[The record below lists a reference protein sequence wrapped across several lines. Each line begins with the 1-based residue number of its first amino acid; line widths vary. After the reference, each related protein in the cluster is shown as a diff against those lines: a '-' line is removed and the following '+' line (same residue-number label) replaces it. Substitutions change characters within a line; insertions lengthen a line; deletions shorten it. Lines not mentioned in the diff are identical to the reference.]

1 MDNGSPRVLM
11 IGLDA
16 LEVSWVDRFLAQERL
31 PNLARLAESSA
42 RLAVRSDGFTLHGSL
57 WPTFATGTPPGFHGV
72 HFWQQW
78 LAQEMRHV
86 RNNHPAFA
94 ITPFWSAMAPAG
106 MTATAIDLPHVPLV
120 TERGFRG
127 ITAWGLHDEMEEA
140 SYPPKLLGRVRKHYG
155 KHPLHFDTVEPQSG
169 KDKRKMVREMQRGIE
184 MRMRL
189 WTGIARRRNWNLLL
203 GTVAEFHKM
212 GHYLALPEDLG
223 GGYTNDDA
231 IFDIVRAFD
240 DGLPAL
246 IDAAGDDC
254 EVFVFALHGMSGQV
268 EYSSLGRQVLRAFAG
283 EQPEDPEASPDLV
296 RRIRQLLPD
305 SVHRTIWQRLPARVR
320 SARQGVIT
328 TTGWDYT
335 RDRLFTVTHDGHPAV
350 RANVAGRERDGFVDP
365 AEVPRLLDGLERFIL
380 ELRAEG
386 GLPAFGRLW
395 RATRDA
401 PGPRSHLLPDAL
413 IVANPHVTRT
423 QRLSGPNGIEIATM
437 RAEARN
443 GIHTG
448 AGFCFYRG
456 SRILPA
462 DATIDNL
469 DFAPSVL
476 SLLGLPPGPEMQGQ
490 NIFA

>member
-1 MDNGSPRVLM
+1 M

-16 LEVSWVDRFLAQERL
+16 LEVSWVDRLLAQGRL
-31 PNLARLAESSA
+31 PNLARLAEGSA

-57 WPTFATGTPPGFHGV
+57 WPTFATGAPPGVHGV

-78 LAQEMRHV
+78 LAEEMRHV

-94 ITPFWSAMAPAG
+94 ITPFWAALAPAG
-106 MTATAIDLPHVPLV
+106 MTATVIDLPYLPLV
-120 TERGFRG
+120 MERGFRG
-127 ITAWGLHDEMEEA
+127 LAAWGLHDEMEEA
-140 SYPPKLLGRVRKHYG
+140 SYPPKLMRRVRKRYG

-169 KDKRKMVREMQRGIE
+169 RDKRKMVRELQRGIA

-189 WTGIARRRNWNLLL
+189 WTDIARRRNWNLLL

-231 IFDIVRAFD
+231 IFATVRAFD
-240 DGLPAL
+240 DGIEAL
-246 IDAAGDDC
+246 LEAAGDDC

-283 EQPEDPEASPDLV
+283 EQPEDPEASPDLL
-296 RRIRQLLPD
+296 RRIRELLPD
-305 SVHRTIWQRLPARVR
+305 SLHRAIWQRLPARVR
-320 SARQGVIT
+320 SARQGAIT
-328 TTGWDYT
+328 TTGWDYS
-335 RDRLFTVTHDGHPAV
+335 RDRLFTVTHDGHPGV
-350 RANVAGRERDGFVDP
+350 RANVAGRERDGFVD
-365 AEVPRLLDGLERFIL
+365 ANEVPRLLDGLERFIL
-380 ELRAEG
+380 DLRAED
-386 GLPAFGRLW
+386 GLAAYGSLW

-413 IVANPHVTRT
+413 MVANPAVVRT
-423 QRLSGPNGIEIATM
+423 QRLSGPGGVEIATR

-448 AGFCFYRG
+448 TGFCFYRG
-456 SRILPA
+456 SRSLPGA
-462 DATIDNL
+462 SVIDNL

-476 SLLGLPPGPEMQGQ
+476 SLLRLPAGPGMQGE
-490 NIFA
+490 NLFA